1 MAGRLQGQHKMHRL
15 GLFVRIAVGSKGTV
29 RQERLNHKNQKV
41 AILRID
47 WVNDLSGGSSVEIEI
62 RPL

>member
-47 WVNDLSGGSSVEIEI
+47 WVNDLSGGSSV
-62 RPL
+62 